1 MRRRAG
7 NWPITPLPEPRTSV
21 RRSGSGALSHFHV
34 PHFPLRTKCNSKYIK
49 FSKSCTGVAFCGTY
63 RHSVA
68 FCGTYRHS
76 VAFCGPRRHSVAFH
90 KTYGRE
96 DAFSGLREGTRGD
109 HEQSGTGATT
119 NTRFSVVQY
128 HSVRP
133 DVLQY
138 HYANQ
143 THLQHRYT
151 DMTHPIPSQ
160 STYAVRLARPQS
172 RSSAAAGRGVFP
184 EVYFK
189 RTTNEVQL

>member
-49 FSKSCTGVAFCGTY
+49 FSKSCTG
-63 RHSVA
+63 VA